1 MNRTCNTITLLAVAG
16 LAFAA
21 GRADIFSDS
30 SAIAEQPQD
39 KGILKD
45 VKEGVKS
52 AGKAITDTANKVVED
67 EQPAADDAMAAM
79 MKAGTPGEH
88 HKYLDATIGEWD
100 TVVRFA
106 MEPGTPMMESK
117 GTVKREWVLD
127 GHYVREEVDADFMG
141 QAFRGLAYLGYNNLD
156 GQYEIIWMDS
166 HSTPIMFET
175 GTYNPDTKTMS
186 MRSRHRNPATGK
198 MISAS
203 ATWNMSNPDRHTMT
217 GHAIDENGR
226 EFKNFEGVFERKKK

>member
-106 MEPGTPMMESK
+106 PPLVISQAELDGALEAI
-117 GTVKREWVLD
+117 GTVFACLPVPRA
-127 GHYVREEVDADFMG
+127 GA
-141 QAFRGLAYLGYNNLD
+141 AA
-156 GQYEIIWMDS
+156 
-166 HSTPIMFET
+166 
-175 GTYNPDTKTMS
+175 
-186 MRSRHRNPATGK
+186 
-198 MISAS
+198 
-203 ATWNMSNPDRHTMT
+203 PDRLR
-217 GHAIDENGR
+217 A
-226 EFKNFEGVFERKKK
+226 

>member
-1 MNRTCNTITLLAVAG
+1 MNRTSNTITLLAEAG

-88 HKYLDATIGEWD
+88 HKYLDATIGE
-100 TVVRFA
+100 
-106 MEPGTPMMESK
+106 
-117 GTVKREWVLD
+117 
-127 GHYVREEVDADFMG
+127 
-141 QAFRGLAYLGYNNLD
+141 
-156 GQYEIIWMDS
+156 
-166 HSTPIMFET
+166 
-175 GTYNPDTKTMS
+175 
-186 MRSRHRNPATGK
+186 RSRT
-198 MISAS
+198 
-203 ATWNMSNPDRHTMT
+203 
-217 GHAIDENGR
+217 
-226 EFKNFEGVFERKKK
+226 